1 MKTYYDFIKDTRRL
15 VESAKKIATGKGAA
29 FGGAKLA
36 DMKNVLRAD
45 NAQKKELAAKL
56 KKIGL
61 TPRAVIFA
69 PHPDD
74 ECMMSLPL
82 RAMNECGFEI
92 VDAAVTLGSNKQRQQ
107 PRKRELREAM
117 EYLGWKMNV
126 FGFEHINP
134 QTRKADKKFWGEC
147 VGKIAA
153 FILEKK
159 PAVIFTPHRRD
170 WNKTHIGTSLLVWD
184 ALALV
189 GDKWSGVVVETEL
202 WQAMETPNMLS
213 EVSPEI
219 LAAMTGALSCH
230 TKEVERNPYHLNL
243 VSYMTDNVRRGAE
256 LVGGQGGGAPNFAFG
271 QIYRVLVKKGKG
283 WRSAFKSLILPADK
297 SVAEILEKLLWK

>member
-45 NAQKKELAAKL
+45 SAQKKELAAKL
-56 KKIGL
+56 KKIEL

-134 QTRKADKKFWGEC
+134 QTRKAD
-147 VGKIAA
+147 
-153 FILEKK
+153 KK

>member
-15 VESAKKIATGKGAA
+15 VESAKKITTGKNAA
-29 FGGAKLA
+29 FGGGKLA
-36 DMKNVLRAD
+36 DAENVLHIGG
-45 NAQKKELAAKL
+45 AQKKELFAKL

-61 TPRAVIFA
+61 APRAVIFA

-74 ECMMSLPL
+74 ECMMSLPV
-82 RAMNECGFEI
+82 RVMNECGFEI
-92 VDAAVTLGSNKQRQQ
+92 IDAAVTLGSNMQRRQ
-107 PRKRELREAM
+107 PRKRELRDAM
-117 EYLGWKMNV
+117 DYLGWKMNV
-126 FGFEHINP
+126 FGFERINP
-134 QTRKADKKFWGEC
+134 QTRRTDKKFWGEC
-147 VGKIAA
+147 AGKIAS

-159 PAVIFTPHRRD
+159 PAVIFAPHSRD
-170 WNKTHIGTSLLVWD
+170 WNKTHIGTSLLVKD

-189 GDKWSGVVVETEL
+189 GGKWNGVVVETEL

-256 LVGGQGGGAPNFAFG
+256 IVGGQGGDAPNFAFG
-271 QIYRVLVKKGKG
+271 QIYRVLVKKGSG
-283 WRSAFKSLILPADK
+283 WKSAFKSLILPADK
-297 SVAEILEKLLWK
+297 SVAEVLEKLIWK